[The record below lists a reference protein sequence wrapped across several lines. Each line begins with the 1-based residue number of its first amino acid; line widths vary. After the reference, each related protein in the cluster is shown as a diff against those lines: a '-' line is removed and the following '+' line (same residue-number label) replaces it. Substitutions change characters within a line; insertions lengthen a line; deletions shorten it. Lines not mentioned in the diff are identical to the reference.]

1 MLMLGDTVE
10 LNIIEDE
17 PKSMIIEFMDSDR
30 AVAELI
36 KDKLMGN
43 ASVEYAGVVKEHP
56 DIGHPRLVVK
66 SSKSARSLVLKA
78 LEEVQDDIK
87 DLTSQLPKQKK

>member
-1 MLMLGDTVE
+1 MK

-17 PKSMIIEFMDSDR
+17 PKSMIIEFVDSDR

-36 KDKLMGN
+36 KDKLMGS
-43 ASVEYAGVVKEHP
+43 ASVEYAGVVKVHP
-56 DIGHPRLVVK
+56 EIGHPRLVVK

-78 LEEVQDDIK
+78 LDEVQDDVK
-87 DLTSQLPKQKK
+87 DLASQLPKAKK